1 MTFHAYVQ
9 PVNPTGEDVGGCASL
24 AGVNSMVNKG
34 TYTCLEYR
42 TEMRLL
48 GLRRRLE
55 QQDLAKEEREALIQE
70 IRQLEAEMEMD

>member
-1 MTFHAYVQ
+1 
-9 PVNPTGEDVGGCASL
+9 
-24 AGVNSMVNKG
+24 MVNKG

-42 TEMRLL
+42 AEMRLL

-55 QQDLAKEEREALIQE
+55 QEELTKEEREALIQE